1 MAKRREPLRFNLPPI
16 PGVHVPMPLL
26 RHALPIVALVLL
38 VGACSTPAGTPSGPP
53 PATAAPGSP
62 TATGADP
69 TAAGSTT
76 TTLSLEDLGGTWT
89 FVASNPRVV
98 SATGDHA
105 GGSIV
110 ITGNRYRFTAG
121 EYSSDAPIEFSGTKA
136 LDCNATRCVIEGV
149 PIHQLFL
156 FDDQLA
162 IVNAGTGTPLGGSFG
177 NAACAWEDVPDG
189 GIVSVVSTGTVAGQ
203 EVPTVV
209 RFADG
214 AAGGVGTACDGH
226 VVAWDV
232 TATRAP

>member
-1 MAKRREPLRFNLPPI
+1 MQ
-16 PGVHVPMPLL
+16 LL
-26 RHALPIVALVLL
+26 RHALPIVALVVL

-53 PATAAPGSP
+53 PATSAAGSP
-62 TATGADP
+62 AATGADP
-69 TAAGSTT
+69 TAAGSAT

-89 FVASNPRVV
+89 FEPSNPRVV

-110 ITGNRYRFTAG
+110 ITGNRYTFTAG
-121 EYSSDAPIEFSGTKA
+121 EYSEDAPIEFSGTKDVECSA
-136 LDCNATRCVIEGV
+136 SSCRVEGV

-156 FDDQLA
+156 VDDQLA
-162 IVNAGTGTPLGGSFG
+162 ILDAGMLTPLGTFG
-177 NAACAWEDVPDG
+177 DGCAAWEDIADG
-189 GIVSVVSTGTVAGQ
+189 GIVTVVSTGTVAGQ

-214 AAGGVGTACDGH
+214 AAGGVGTACDEGSH

-232 TATRAP
+232 TATREP